1 MSSNLQVND
10 EFMNRKL
17 ESQEIYGSVSIVILK
32 RGQVMSIKDYRI
44 HKWNV
49 NLKIQAA
56 HSPTNLFTTTYRLQ
70 LFRLLLKTV
79 FEIFYIT

>member
-1 MSSNLQVND
+1 
-10 EFMNRKL
+10 MNRKL
-17 ESQEIYGSVSIVILK
+17 ESQEIYGSASIVILK

-56 HSPTNLFTTTYRLQ
+56 HSPTDIYNYIQNFQFT
-70 LFRLLLKTV
+70 LKNS
-79 FEIFYIT
+79 FWDYILDE

>member
-10 EFMNRKL
+10 AFMNRKL
-17 ESQEIYGSVSIVILK
+17 ESQEIYGSASIVILK

-56 HSPTNLFTTTYRLQ
+56 HSPTEIYNYIQNFEVT
-70 LFRLLLKTV
+70 LKNS
-79 FEIFYIT
+79 F

>member
-1 MSSNLQVND
+1 
-10 EFMNRKL
+10 MNRKL

-56 HSPTNLFTTTYRLQ
+56 HSPTDTYNYIQ
-70 LFRLLLKTV
+70 NCQVTLKNS
-79 FEIFYIT
+79 F

>member
-17 ESQEIYGSVSIVILK
+17 ESQEIYGSVSIVIPK
-32 RGQVMSIKDYRI
+32 RGQVMSIKDYPI

-49 NLKIQAA
+49 KLKIQAA
-56 HSPTNLFTTTYRLQ
+56 HSFTTSFIQ

-79 FEIFYIT
+79 FEIVYII

>member
-1 MSSNLQVND
+1 
-10 EFMNRKL
+10 MNRKL

-49 NLKIQAA
+49 NLKIQAR
-56 HSPTNLFTTTYRLQ
+56 SPTDIYNYIKNFQVQNRQGARDPLGVIFLTFVLYYISLM
-70 LFRLLLKTV
+70 FR
-79 FEIFYIT
+79 

>member
-10 EFMNRKL
+10 AFMNRKL

-56 HSPTNLFTTTYRLQ
+56 HSPTSIYNYIQNFQVT
-70 LFRLLLKTV
+70 LKNS
-79 FEIFYIT
+79 F

>member
-10 EFMNRKL
+10 AFMNRKL

-56 HSPTNLFTTTYRLQ
+56 RSPTDIYNYIQ
-70 LFRLLLKTV
+70 NFRVTLKNS
-79 FEIFYIT
+79 F

>member
-49 NLKIQAA
+49 NLKIQVA
-56 HSPTNLFTTTYRLQ
+56 HSPTNLFTTTYIGYN
-70 LFRLLLKTV
+70 FSG
-79 FEIFYIT
+79 YC